1 MGFSNAFRLNST
13 GQSLAFF
20 SKSSIIPDMDQN
32 PIAPKAAKIPWKWGL
47 ILVFGLLVYVWLVNT
62 PPGIL
67 GKADA
72 IGYAVCH
79 RIDLRSFHIGS
90 RQTPLCARCTGM
102 YLGAMM
108 GLLYLSITQKRR
120 TGFPPKKVLA
130 VLAFFFVAFGVDGLN
145 SFLHLI
151 PGAPGAYEPQNWL
164 RLVTGTGMGL
174 VITAILFPA
183 FNQSAWKETIDQPVY
198 PRLRDLGVAILACG
212 VIDLLVL
219 SDNPYVLLVLA
230 LISAAGVMV
239 LLTMVY
245 TMVTLIFFRAE
256 NRFTRLVQ
264 MGFPLLGG
272 LTLGLLQVGALDLV
286 RFWLTGTWEGF
297 HFG

>member
-1 MGFSNAFRLNST
+1 MNPNPST
-13 GQSLAFF
+13 
-20 SKSSIIPDMDQN
+20 
-32 PIAPKAAKIPWKWGL
+32 PKAARLPWKWGL
-47 ILVFGLLVYVWLVNT
+47 ILVFGLLFFVWFVNT
-62 PPGIL
+62 PAGIL

-79 RIDLRSFHIGS
+79 RIDLRSFHIGT
-90 RQTPLCARCTGM
+90 RPTPLCARCTGM
-102 YLGAMM
+102 YLGAMT
-108 GLLYLSITQKRR
+108 GLVYLSLAQKRR
-120 TGFPPKKVLA
+120 TGFPPLKVML
-130 VLAFFFVAFGVDGLN
+130 VLGFFFVAFGIDGLN

-183 FNQSAWKETIDQPVY
+183 FNQSAWKDWDEAPVY
-198 PRLRDLGVAILACG
+198 PRLRDLGIVILASG

-219 SDNPYVLLVLA
+219 SDNPYILFALA
-230 LISAAGVMV
+230 LISATGVLVM
-239 LLTMVY
+239 LTMVY
-245 TMVTLIFFRAE
+245 TMVTLIFFHYE

-264 MGFPLLGG
+264 LSFPLLGG
-272 LTLGLLQVGALDLV
+272 LTLALMQVGALDLL
-286 RFWLTGTWEGF
+286 RFWLTGTWDGF